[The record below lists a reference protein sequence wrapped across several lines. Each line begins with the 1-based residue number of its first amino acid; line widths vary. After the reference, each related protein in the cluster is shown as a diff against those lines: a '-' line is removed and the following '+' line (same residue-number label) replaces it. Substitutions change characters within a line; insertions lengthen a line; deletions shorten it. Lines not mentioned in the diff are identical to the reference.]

1 MVVQRYCGVVV
12 SSLQF
17 SDGYRYINYISSA
30 LLSHQFPA
38 PASFRTE
45 KRAEKRTE
53 NRTEKRTVRERVPGT
68 YTRNGKV
75 DEYQEGETSEYRDD
89 VYLLVLK

>member
-1 MVVQRYCGVVV
+1 MDIVISVQ
-12 SSLQF
+12 Q
-17 SDGYRYINYISSA
+17 
-30 LLSHQFPA
+30 
-38 PASFRTE
+38 
-45 KRAEKRTE
+45 RTE